1 MINCDRIE
9 TDIFVGSC
17 PASVIDIDRLA
28 GGMKVT
34 AILCLQSDKD
44 FETYHLPIEKIRD
57 ACTQL
62 GVEWVQRPVIDFDP
76 EDMAR
81 SIQAP
86 VDALNELLS
95 AGKRVY
101 VHCTAGIC
109 RAPGTVV
116 GYLHKYRGKS
126 LEEAMETVKSK
137 RPIANPYMEAL
148 KIAFNQDDQ
157 VARRE

>member
-17 PASVIDIDRLA
+17 PASTIDVDRLA

-44 FETYHLPIEKIRD
+44 FETYHLPIAKIRE
-57 ACTQL
+57 ACVQQ

-76 EDMAR
+76 EDMAQ

-86 VDALNELLS
+86 VDALNELLT

-116 GYLHKYRGKS
+116 GYLHKYRGMS
-126 LEEAMETVKSK
+126 LEAALELVKQN

-148 KIAFNQDDQ
+148 KNAFNQED
-157 VARRE
+157 

>member
-17 PASVIDIDRLA
+17 PASTIDIDRLA

-44 FETYHLPIEKIRD
+44 FETYHLPIDKIRE
-57 ACTQL
+57 ACVQQ

-76 EDMAR
+76 EDMAQ

-116 GYLHKYRGKS
+116 GYLHKYQGMS
-126 LEEAMETVKSK
+126 LEAALELVKLN

-148 KIAFNQDDQ
+148 KIAFNQED
-157 VARRE
+157 